1 MASSFD
7 ASFTVDNY
15 LCEVSFV
22 KEDGDY
28 IYGRSWGDGLTVDLF
43 VDLRP

>member
-28 IYGRSWGDGLTVDLF
+28 IYGRGWATD
-43 VDLRP
+43 